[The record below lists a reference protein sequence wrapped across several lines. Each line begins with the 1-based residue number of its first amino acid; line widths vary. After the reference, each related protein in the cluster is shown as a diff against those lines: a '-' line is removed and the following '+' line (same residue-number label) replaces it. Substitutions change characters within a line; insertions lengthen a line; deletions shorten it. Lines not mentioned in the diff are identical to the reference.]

1 LNPPQIFNLSQNY
14 PNPFNP
20 VTHFRFS
27 LAHQVKVK
35 LEIFNVLGQRVKMLV
50 DKEMPAGEY
59 QMQWDGLNDMGNK
72 LGSGLYFY
80 RISAGDFVK
89 IRKMIL
95 LK

>member
-1 LNPPQIFNLSQNY
+1 
-14 PNPFNP
+14 
-20 VTHFRFS
+20 
-27 LAHQVKVK
+27 
-35 LEIFNVLGQRVKMLV
+35 MLV

-59 QMQWDGLNDMGNK
+59 QMQWDGRNDAGNN

-89 IRKMIL
+89 NRKMIL